1 VLASGSPD
9 ENLVLV
15 GMPGA
20 GKSTAGVLLAKRA
33 GKDFLDTD
41 LWLQR
46 REGRSLAAIL
56 EAEGVEGFRRLEEA
70 HVLALECR
78 GTVIAT
84 GGSVVYGERAMA
96 RLRRGGRVI
105 FLDVPLAEL
114 EPRLGCLDTRGVVR
128 PPGVSVAELF
138 AERRPLYL
146 RWADVH
152 VACAGLGQGEVAD
165 LVLQALR

>member
-1 VLASGSPD
+1 V
-9 ENLVLV
+9 
-15 GMPGA
+15 
-20 GKSTAGVLLAKRA
+20 GVLLAKRA

-56 EAEGVEGFRRLEEA
+56 EAEGLEGFRRLEEE
-70 HVLALECR
+70 HVLALRCR
-78 GTVIAT
+78 DTVIAT
-84 GGSVVYGERAMA
+84 GGSVIYGERAMT
-96 RLRRGGRVI
+96 RLRRGGTVV

-114 EPRLGCLDTRGVVR
+114 EPRLGCLDLRGVVR

-138 AERRPLYL
+138 AERRPLYR

-152 VACAGLGQGEVAD
+152 VECGGLGQSDVAD
-165 LVLQALR
+165 AVLKALAESR